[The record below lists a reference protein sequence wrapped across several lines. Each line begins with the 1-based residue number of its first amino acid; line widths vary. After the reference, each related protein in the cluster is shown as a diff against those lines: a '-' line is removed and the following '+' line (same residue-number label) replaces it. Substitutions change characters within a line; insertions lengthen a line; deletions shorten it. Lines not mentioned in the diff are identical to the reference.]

1 MVIKSGNYVDKDEMF
16 TFAVLSIESFFFS
29 SDSYT
34 LLGLSTNSVYIFN
47 KSSLEKDFPG
57 QAQILFHPS
66 SREANTKQVWS
77 QLVMTYPS
85 SSRTFEEQ
93 RVACSYV
100 RADGRHVP

>member
-34 LLGLSTNSVYIFN
+34 LLGLSTNSVDIFN

-66 SREANTKQVWS
+66 SIEANTKQVWS
-77 QLVMTYPS
+77 QLVMTYPFNFFFFGGGGGS
-85 SSRTFEEQ
+85 VSPGNCGTMES
-93 RVACSYV
+93 
-100 RADGRHVP
+100 